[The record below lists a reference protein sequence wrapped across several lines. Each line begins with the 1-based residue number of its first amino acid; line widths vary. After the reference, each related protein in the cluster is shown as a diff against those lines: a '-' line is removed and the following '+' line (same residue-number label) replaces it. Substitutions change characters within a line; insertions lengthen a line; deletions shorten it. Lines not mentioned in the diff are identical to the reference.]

1 MGKSG
6 CSLPDFSKRLR
17 EATFF
22 VAFRS
27 RGISIARSAVVC
39 IEHYSWSQNSKKRA
53 MAQTA
58 EISWPVFGLEPIF
71 VAAPDALIGKSESY
85 LIKFPHSSL
94 GSFFKLKKLRS

>member
-27 RGISIARSAVVC
+27 RGISIARPGRSHLSVTPRTETV
-39 IEHYSWSQNSKKRA
+39 KRGDGA
-53 MAQTA
+53 NRGDFLAL
-58 EISWPVFGLEPIF
+58 FDLETIF
-71 VAAPDALIGKSESY
+71 AAASDALIGKVRVISY
-85 LIKFPHSSL
+85 QFTHSSL
-94 GSFFKLKKLRS
+94 GSFFKLKKLWS

>member
-1 MGKSG
+1 VEKSG

-27 RGISIARSAVVC
+27 RGISIARPPSFAL
-39 IEHYSWSQNSKKRA
+39 ERYSWSRNSEKTA
-53 MAQTA
+53 LEQTA
-58 EISWPVFGLEPIF
+58 EISWPVFDLESIF
-71 VAAPDALIGKSESY
+71 AAASDALSQSF
-85 LIKFPHSSL
+85 LINFTHSSL